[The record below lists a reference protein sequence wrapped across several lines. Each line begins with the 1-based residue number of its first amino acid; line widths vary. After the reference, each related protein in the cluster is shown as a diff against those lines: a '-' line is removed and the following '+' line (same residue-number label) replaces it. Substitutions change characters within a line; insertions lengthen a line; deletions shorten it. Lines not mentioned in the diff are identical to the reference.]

1 MTLEIGALALLGI
14 KKIAPTIGAK
24 LAETAF
30 KETMKRLNPSD
41 IQKAWICGI
50 ETANKTHELFYPCEQ
65 GLVENFLEKF
75 FTGAALAELQ
85 KPFHNQGMPQ
95 VELLVAAFNAT
106 VAENKRIQ
114 RRFMPE
120 KLEGWLD
127 VFAKTYFEKTNC
139 YLNFQ
144 VAKADYL
151 KQLANW
157 FDDVKFAG
165 IAVEGQE
172 IEKSEKLAQI
182 FVMPDV
188 LEDVNTHVSLD
199 IQELE
204 TGKNLQLLQ
213 RESRSGRKFLASQLL
228 NQNRSSKFVLLG
240 APGSGKTTL
249 LSFFAVMLAQN
260 YPEKLG
266 WDAERDCLPILIK
279 IRDFARLSDI
289 NLLDYA
295 RQFAEKTM
303 SVKRLPEGFFEY
315 WLADG
320 RAMILLDGL
329 DEVVEESK
337 RYAVVQQIENFLG
350 QYHQNLAIITS
361 RPVGYKRDFFN
372 SSEFEHYQLQLLDDD
387 KVNEFINHW
396 YDSRVRDSAEAQRRK
411 ESIKKALDDNDRIKL
426 LARNPL
432 LLTIIALIH
441 RYQAVLPRARHKLYE
456 KAVETLLKCWDANK
470 KITDQ
475 SSFKC
480 LDADDLRRL
489 MEILAYWIH
498 TQGSTDNP
506 EGGTLISKDDLFDQL
521 TQNIKTKKQ
530 VERFKAKEEAKRFV
544 DFIQQRTGLLNE
556 QGQDLYAFVHKTFQ
570 EYLCAQE
577 IGYKADDEDDFE
589 IILNHIRERLHDS
602 HWREVLLLL
611 IAQQKPKKAAKAMRA
626 ILAANSEHE
635 EWLHRD
641 LFFAGSCL
649 AENIKELKVVDSG
662 LTVEILEK
670 LVELEVRGEEKVGT
684 KVRSQVFQILCGMNE
699 TEFEVQT
706 LQLLKTKGV
715 DEERLRG
722 YQAELGEK
730 EAAISSLLLRLED
743 GNENVHF
750 SAAFA
755 LSRFGNASETVISA
769 LLLGLEDGNE
779 WVRAR
784 AVFALRRLENA
795 SEAVISALL
804 LRLENGDNTVRGSAA
819 KALGNLGNASEVV
832 ISALLLR
839 LEDGDQ
845 NVRISAAKALGNLEN
860 ASESVI
866 SALLLCL
873 EDGDQNVRGSAAKAL
888 GNLENASESVISAL
902 LLRLEDGDDSVRGS
916 AAKALGNLEN
926 ASEAVISALLLRLED
941 GDDSVRGSAA
951 KALGNLENASE
962 AVISALLLRLEDG
975 DQNVRDLAAQALG
988 NLENASESVISALLL
1003 RLEDG
1008 DNTVRDSAAQALG
1021 NLENASE
1028 AVISAL
1034 LLRLE
1039 DGDDSVRGSA
1049 AKALGNLENASEA
1062 VISAL
1067 LLRLEDGDQ
1076 NVRDLAAKA
1085 LSRLGN
1091 ASEAVISALLL
1102 RLENGDD
1109 SVRGSAAQT
1118 LSRLGNASESVISAL
1133 LLRLEDGDDSVRYWA
1148 AQALGRLGLKS
1159 SDVLPALVQWID
1171 RHQDTK
1177 YVGSGIDVLWDLVG
1191 GEGNRSPVG
1200 F

>member
-1 MTLEIGALALLGI
+1 MIEFGAFALKVAPAIGAEIA
-14 KKIAPTIGAK
+14 KIAFQ
-24 LAETAF
+24 ETT
-30 KETMKRLNPSD
+30 KKLNPSD
-41 IQKAWICGI
+41 CQKAWTCGI
-50 ETANKTHELFYPCEQ
+50 EAANKTHELFYPCAQ
-65 GLVENFLEKF
+65 GVVEDFLKNF
-75 FTGAALAELQ
+75 FTGAALPELL
-85 KPFHNQGMPQ
+85 KPFNNQGMPQ
-95 VELLVAAFNAT
+95 VEFLVAAFNAT

-114 RRFMPE
+114 DRFMPE
-120 KLEGWLD
+120 KVYDWLD

-139 YLNFQ
+139 YLSFQ
-144 VAKADYL
+144 VAKADYF
-151 KQLANW
+151 KQVANW

-188 LEDVNTHVSLD
+188 LEDVNTHISLD
-199 IQELE
+199 IEELE
-204 TGKNLQLLQ
+204 AGKNLQLLQ
-213 RESRSGRKFLASQLL
+213 RESRSGRKLLASQLL
-228 NQNRSSKFVLLG
+228 SQNRSHKFVLLG

-289 NLLDYA
+289 SLLDYA

-361 RPVGYKRDFFN
+361 RPAGYKRDFFK
-372 SSEFEHYQLQLLDDD
+372 SSEFEHYQLQLLDDA
-387 KVNEFINHW
+387 KVDEFIDHW

-411 ESIKKALDDNDRIKL
+411 ESIKKALNENDRIKL

-470 KITDQ
+470 KITEQ

-498 TQGSTDNP
+498 TQGSTNNP
-506 EGGTLISKDDLFDQL
+506 EGGTLIVKEDLLEQL
-521 TQNIKTKKQ
+521 TQNIKTKKL
-530 VERFKAKEEAKRFV
+530 VERFQAREEAKRFV

-577 IGYKADDEDDFE
+577 IGYQADDDGDFE
-589 IILNHIRERLHDS
+589 IVLNHIRDNLHDA

-626 ILAANSEHE
+626 ILAANSEYE

-649 AENIKELKVVDSG
+649 AENIKELKVVDGS

-670 LVELEVRGEEKVGT
+670 LVELEVSDKAVVGDR
-684 KVRSQVFQILCGMNE
+684 VRSQVFQILCSMNE
-699 TEFEVQT
+699 TEFEAQT
-706 LQLLKTKGV
+706 LQLLKAKGV
-715 DEERLRG
+715 DANRLWR

-730 EAAISSLLLRLED
+730 EAAISFLLLRLED
-743 GNENVHF
+743 ENEDLRREAVQ
-750 SAAFA
+750 A
-755 LSRFGNASETVISA
+755 LGELGNASEIVINA
-769 LLLGLEDGNE
+769 LLLRLQDENSR
-779 WVRAR
+779 VRR
-784 AVFALRRLENA
+784 QALQALVRLGNA
-795 SEAVISALL
+795 SEALISALL
-804 LRLENGDNTVRGSAA
+804 LRLEDEDKSVRSLAAGILIHLGNTSEALITGLLLRLEDEDKSVRSLAA
-819 KALGNLGNASEVV
+819 GVLSNLGNASEAL

-839 LEDGDQ
+839 LEDGDKS
-845 NVRISAAKALGNLEN
+845 VRVLAAGILSNLGN
-860 ASESVI
+860 ASEAVI
-866 SALLLCL
+866 STLVLRL
-873 EDGDQNVRGSAAKAL
+873 EDVDKSVRVLAAGAL
-888 GNLENASESVISAL
+888 SNLGNASEAVISTLLLYLEDVDKSVRREAARGLAKLGNASEAVMTAL
-902 LLRLEDGDDSVRGS
+902 LLRLEDGDEWVRGEVIE
-916 AAKALGNLEN
+916 ALGRFGN
-926 ASEAVISALLLRLED
+926 ASEAVISSLLLRLKD
-941 GDDSVRGSAA
+941 GDKSVRR
-951 KALGNLENASE
+951 E
-962 AVISALLLRLEDG
+962 AIE
-975 DQNVRDLAAQALG
+975 
-988 NLENASESVISALLL
+988 
-1003 RLEDG
+1003 
-1008 DNTVRDSAAQALG
+1008 
-1021 NLENASE
+1021 
-1028 AVISAL
+1028 
-1034 LLRLE
+1034 
-1039 DGDDSVRGSA
+1039 
-1049 AKALGNLENASEA
+1049 
-1062 VISAL
+1062 
-1067 LLRLEDGDQ
+1067 
-1076 NVRDLAAKA
+1076 A
-1085 LSRLGN
+1085 LSKLGN

-1102 RLENGDD
+1102 HLEDEDESVRREAARGLGKLGNTSEAVISSLLLRLEDGDKLVRYQTTEALSKLGNASEAVISVLLLRLED
-1109 SVRGSAAQT
+1109 EDEWVRGETTEA
-1118 LSRLGNASESVISAL
+1118 LGNLGNASESVISAL
-1133 LLRLEDGDDSVRYWA
+1133 LLRLEDEKDWVRYSVVE
-1148 AQALGRLGLKS
+1148 ALGKLGLKS
-1159 SDVLPALVQWID
+1159 GEVLPAVVQWID
-1171 RHQDTK
+1171 RPQDTA
-1177 YVGSGIDVLWDLVG
+1177 YVGSGIDVLWDLAA
-1191 GEGNRSPVG
+1191 S
-1200 F
+1200 

>member
-1 MTLEIGALALLGI
+1 MIIEFGALGLKITQA
-14 KKIAPTIGAK
+14 IAPK
-24 LAETAF
+24 LAEIGF
-30 KETMKRLNPSD
+30 KEAMKKFNPSD
-41 IQKAWICGI
+41 FEKACTWGI
-50 ETANKTHELFYPCEQ
+50 KAAQKTHELFYACEQ
-65 GLVENFLEKF
+65 GVVEDFLKSF
-75 FTGAALAELQ
+75 LTGAALPELL
-85 KPFHNQGMPQ
+85 KPFKDQGMPQ
-95 VELLVAAFNAT
+95 VEFLVEAFTDT
-106 VAENKRIQ
+106 VPKHKKIQ
-114 RRFMPE
+114 DRFE
-120 KLEGWLD
+120 SERLHDWLE
-127 VFAKTYFEKTNC
+127 VFAETYFQKTSS
-139 YLNFQ
+139 YLRFK

-188 LEDVNTHVSLD
+188 LEEVNTYSRLD
-199 IQELE
+199 IQELVE
-204 TGKNLQLLQ
+204 GQNLQQMQ
-213 RESRSGRKFLASQLL
+213 REIRSGRKFLASQLL
-228 NQNRSSKFVLLG
+228 NQNQSNKFVLLG

-266 WDAERDCLPILIK
+266 WDVERDCLPILIK

-361 RPVGYKRDFFN
+361 RPAGYKRDFFN
-372 SSEFEHYQLQLLDDD
+372 SSEFEHYQLQLLDNA
-387 KVNEFINHW
+387 KVDEFINHW
-396 YDSRVRDSAEAQRRK
+396 YDSRVRDVAEAQRRK
-411 ESIKKALDDNDRIKL
+411 ESIRKALADNDRIKL

-470 KITDQ
+470 KITEQ
-475 SSFKC
+475 SAFKC
-480 LDADDLRRL
+480 LDEDDLRRL

-506 EGGTLISKDDLFDQL
+506 EGGTLIAQDDLLEQL

-530 VERFKAKEEAKRFV
+530 VERFQAKQEAKRFV

-570 EYLCAQE
+570 EYLCVQE
-577 IGYKADDEDDFE
+577 IAYQADDDGDFE
-589 IILNHIRERLHDS
+589 IVLNHIRDNLHDA

-626 ILAANSEHE
+626 ILAANSEYE

-641 LFFAGSCL
+641 LFFAGTCL
-649 AENIKELKVVDSG
+649 AENIKELKVVDGS
-662 LTVEILEK
+662 LIVEILEK
-670 LVELEVRGEEKVGT
+670 LVELEVRGEGKVGN
-684 KVRSQVFQILCGMNE
+684 KVRSQVFQILCSMNE
-699 TEFEVQT
+699 TEFEAQT
-706 LQLLKTKGV
+706 LQLLKARGM
-715 DEERLRG
+715 DGNRLWR

-730 EAAISSLLLRLED
+730 EAAISFLLLRLED
-743 GNENVHF
+743 ENE
-750 SAAFA
+750 
-755 LSRFGNASETVISA
+755 
-769 LLLGLEDGNE
+769 D
-779 WVRAR
+779 VRR
-784 AVFALRRLENA
+784 
-795 SEAVISALL
+795 EAVQALGGLRNTSEIVINALL
-804 LRLENGDNTVRGSAA
+804 LRLQDEDAKVRNQAA
-819 KALGNLGNASEVV
+819 FALGWLGNASEIV
-832 ISALLLR
+832 INALLLR
-839 LEDGDQ
+839 LEDGD
-845 NVRISAAKALGNLEN
+845 NSVRASAARALGKFGN
-860 ASESVI
+860 ASESII

-873 EDGDQNVRGSAAKAL
+873 EDGDNSVRRKAAEGL
-888 GNLENASESVISAL
+888 GKLGNASEIVINALLLRLEDEDNRVRRKAAGALGELRNASEPVISAL
-902 LLRLEDGDDSVRGS
+902 LLRLKDGNEDVRAGAAYDLGD
-916 AAKALGNLEN
+916 LGNASETVINAMLLCLEDANENVRLLTAQSLGKLGN

-941 GDDSVRGSAA
+941 GDNSVRACTA
-951 KALGNLENASE
+951 QALGKLGNASEAAISALLLRLEDGDNSVRACTAQALGKLGNASE

-975 DQNVRDLAAQALG
+975 EDWVRREAASALG
-988 NLENASESVISALLL
+988 RLGNASEAAISALLL

-1008 DNTVRDSAAQALG
+1008 EDWVRREAASALG
-1021 NLENASE
+1021 RLGNASE
-1028 AVISAL
+1028 AAIIAL

-1039 DGDDSVRGSA
+1039 DGD
-1049 AKALGNLENASEA
+1049 N
-1062 VISAL
+1062 
-1067 LLRLEDGDQ
+1067 
-1076 NVRDLAAKA
+1076 
-1085 LSRLGN
+1085 
-1091 ASEAVISALLL
+1091 
-1102 RLENGDD
+1102 
-1109 SVRGSAAQT
+1109 
-1118 LSRLGNASESVISAL
+1118 
-1133 LLRLEDGDDSVRYWA
+1133 SVRYFA
-1148 AQALGRLGLKS
+1148 AEALSKLGLKS
-1159 SDVLPALVQWID
+1159 SEVLSAVVQWID
-1171 RHQDTK
+1171 RHQDAK
-1177 YVGSGIDVLWDLVG
+1177 YVGSGIDVLWDLVV
-1191 GEGNRSPVG
+1191 GEGNRSPMD